1 MIQNICHLMASREH
15 GDLEKHVADLSR
27 WQAHHS
33 GARVSVIG
41 HPRFQT
47 TLDEAVRFIPLNTD
61 RNRHHPNLTWRLAN
75 QIRAGAFQLVHGHGS
90 KSAQLLAAVQQY
102 TDTLQIITRHNV
114 RHPRDKL
121 ASAFDA
127 RIAISRAAV
136 ANSRLNWHI
145 IPNGVDAATI
155 PSPAA
160 KYMNRPPQ
168 ILVVA
173 RLVKVECLDRLLQA
187 MQLLPDTQLTVI
199 GDGPE
204 KENLQKTAEALQLVQ
219 RVQIAGNLAPER
231 RRALMRSADLLISCS
246 HADGSW
252 YTAVEA
258 LLQGCPVLS
267 GPIGDIGDYL
277 PADYLLHSTEPSH
290 MAERLDQILE
300 NRARLQTD
308 FEPVFA
314 RATRELT
321 LEHMAKETWR
331 VYADL
336 VERQAERQSDV
347 SVMPTDTNPRRQ
359 SASVLLSP
367 RD

>member
-27 WQAHHS
+27 WQAQHS

-41 HPRFQT
+41 HPRFQN
-47 TLDEAVRFIPLNTD
+47 TLHEAVRFIPLNTD
-61 RNRHHPNLTWRLAN
+61 RNRHHPTLTWRLAN
-75 QIRAGAFQLVHGHGS
+75 QIRGGAFQLVHGHGS
-90 KSAQLLAAVQQY
+90 KSAQLLAAVQPY

-145 IPNGVDAATI
+145 IPNGVDAAAKP
-155 PSPAA
+155 PSNIIDT
-160 KYMNRPPQ
+160 NRPPQ

-187 MQLLPDTQLTVI
+187 LQLLPDTRLTVI

-204 KENLQKTAEALQLVQ
+204 KENLQKCAEALGLFE
-219 RVQIAGNLAPER
+219 RVRFAGNLAPER
-231 RRALMRSADLLISCS
+231 RSALMRNADLLITCS

-267 GPIGDIGDYL
+267 GPVGDIGDYL
-277 PADYLLHSTEPSH
+277 PADYLLHSSEPPH
-290 MAERLDQILE
+290 MAEKLHQILE
-300 NRARLQTD
+300 NRARLHTD
-308 FEPVFA
+308 FTPVFA
-314 RATRELT
+314 RAARELT

-336 VERQAERQSDV
+336 VERELEKESDV
-347 SVMPTDTNPRRQ
+347 SVTPTGTAPRTR
-359 SASVLLSP
+359 SASALLSP
-367 RD
+367 QD